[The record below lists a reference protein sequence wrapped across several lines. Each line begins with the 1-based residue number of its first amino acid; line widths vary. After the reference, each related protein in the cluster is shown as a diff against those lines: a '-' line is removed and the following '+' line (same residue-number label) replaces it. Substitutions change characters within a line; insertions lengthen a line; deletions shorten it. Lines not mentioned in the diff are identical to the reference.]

1 MDEPH
6 IPSPAA
12 IDRYLSLRPRRVRW
26 SEWLSGKRYLT
37 ARFADR
43 PSPLF
48 VVAHSFRDAA
58 KARDFTLG
66 IEQDWDAVPER
77 CREAYDEILFRSP
90 PLIVVQ
96 FRRRNLCG
104 CLGHRHVV
112 VKEKPFAEPHEALG
126 GASVGE
132 LDIAFERVESWQA
145 LPLSETALDAKF
157 LEGSRLEEFRQRQ
170 FRLRLLSILLTRHTT
185 WFGRA
190 NRKARSARKASPS
203 TATRSRATWK
213 RPSARSL
220 SLLTGRSRASGSAT
234 PPVF

>member
-12 IDRYLSLRPRRVRW
+12 IERYLRSRPRRVRW

-58 KARDFTLG
+58 KAREFALG

-77 CREAYDEILFRSP
+77 CREPYDEILFRSP
-90 PLIVVQ
+90 GLIVIQ

-145 LPLSETALDAKF
+145 LPLSETAFDAKF
-157 LEGSRLEEFRQRQ
+157 LEGSRLEEFRKRQ
-170 FRLRLLSILLTRHTT
+170 FRLRLLSILLHETHHLVWQREPESAVREKSLA
-185 WFGRA
+185 FYRESLA
-190 NRKARSARKASPS
+190 SYVEKAVG
-203 TATRSRATWK
+203 T
-213 RPSARSL
+213 L
-220 SLLTGRSRASGSAT
+220 SLTIDRSFSRFG
-234 PPVF
+234 

>member
-12 IDRYLSLRPRRVRW
+12 IDRYLRLRPRRVRW

-132 LDIAFERVESWQA
+132 LDIAFECVESWQA

-170 FRLRLLSILLTRHTT
+170 FRLRLLSILLHETHHLVWPREPESAVREKSLA
-185 WFGRA
+185 FYRDSLA
-190 NRKARSARKASPS
+190 SYVEKAVG
-203 TATRSRATWK
+203 T
-213 RPSARSL
+213 L
-220 SLLTGRSRASGSAT
+220 SLTIDRSFSRFG
-234 PPVF
+234 

>member
-58 KARDFTLG
+58 KARDFTFG

-157 LEGSRLEEFRQRQ
+157 LEGSRLEEFRQQQ
-170 FRLRLLSILLTRHTT
+170 FRLRLLSILLHETHHLVWPREAESAVREKSLA
-185 WFGRA
+185 FYRESLA
-190 NRKARSARKASPS
+190 SYVEKAVG
-203 TATRSRATWK
+203 T
-213 RPSARSL
+213 L
-220 SLLTGRSRASGSAT
+220 SLTIDRSFSRFG
-234 PPVF
+234 

>member
-170 FRLRLLSILLTRHTT
+170 FRLRLLSILLHETHHLVWPHEPESAVREKSLA
-185 WFGRA
+185 FYRDSLA
-190 NRKARSARKASPS
+190 SYVEKAVG
-203 TATRSRATWK
+203 T
-213 RPSARSL
+213 L
-220 SLLTGRSRASGSAT
+220 SLTIDRSFSRFG
-234 PPVF
+234 

>member
-170 FRLRLLSILLTRHTT
+170 FRLRLLSILLHETHHLVWPREPESAVREKSLA
-185 WFGRA
+185 FYRDSLA
-190 NRKARSARKASPS
+190 SYVEKAVG
-203 TATRSRATWK
+203 T
-213 RPSARSL
+213 L
-220 SLLTGRSRASGSAT
+220 SLTIDRSFSRFG
-234 PPVF
+234 